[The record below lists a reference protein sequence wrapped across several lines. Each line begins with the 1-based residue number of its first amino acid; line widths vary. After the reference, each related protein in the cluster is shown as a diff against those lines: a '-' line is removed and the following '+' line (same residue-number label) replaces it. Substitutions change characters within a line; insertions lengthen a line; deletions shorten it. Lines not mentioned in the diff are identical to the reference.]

1 MHNLIQWK
9 SGMAAMLFSVMVS
22 LSSIHPVLSAEVPNK
37 SYVAL
42 SPEQGQ
48 VLWLQTGL
56 SPAILSF
63 NGQTGALEHS
73 VTLQHEATQLIMGFT
88 PDGFKVARLEAAG
101 LSILHRTGKSLR
113 RLAISNLPQPASRY
127 RPMTAITNATGTA
140 QLFHDTQ
147 TPQLQVL
154 HTGNGKILAT
164 VALPKAR
171 LLALGLDATINKLAY
186 VTANVAGKTDKA
198 DLQIYDLFKNKLIK
212 TYSIQAPSPFSQ
224 PVVFSWDGKY
234 VAVLPQV
241 INLQTAEQITV
252 KGATGSAV
260 FTTDHQALLFA
271 SRQGMQRFD
280 LARKQQQALDWQLP
294 ADCQTTVAEDMS
306 VDQQQLAFASLCT
319 PAANSLAVVSF
330 VNAQTGQWQRNLNLA
345 KP

>member
-1 MHNLIQWK
+1 MLFG
-9 SGMAAMLFSVMVS
+9 GMAS
-22 LSSIHPVLSAEVPNK
+22 LIITHPVLSAEVPNNN
-37 SYVAL
+37 YLAL
-42 SPEQGQ
+42 SQEQGQ
-48 VLWLQTGL
+48 VLWLQTGV
-56 SPAILSF
+56 SPTMLSF
-63 NGQTGALEHS
+63 NGQTGALEQS
-73 VTLQHEATQLIMGFT
+73 LTFQHEATQLIMGFT
-88 PDGFKVARLEAAG
+88 PDGFKVARLESAG

-113 RLAISNLPQPASRY
+113 RLAIANLPQPASDY
-127 RPMTAITNATGTA
+127 RPATAITNATGTA
-140 QLFHDTQ
+140 QLFHDAK

-171 LLALGLDATINKLAY
+171 LLALGLDATMHKLAY
-186 VTANVAGKTDKA
+186 VTASVAGKADKA

-212 TYSIQAPSPFSQ
+212 TYSIQAPLPFSQ

-241 INLQTAEQITV
+241 LNLQTAERVTV
-252 KGATGSAV
+252 KGAIGSAV

-280 LARKQQQALDWQLP
+280 LVRKQQQALDWQLP
-294 ADCQTTVAEDMS
+294 ADCQTTVAEDIS
-306 VDQQQLAFASLCT
+306 ADQQQLAFASLCT
-319 PAANSLAVVSF
+319 PAAKSLAVVSL
-330 VNAQTGQWQRNLNLA
+330 VNAQTGQWQRNLKLA